1 MKKRINVILD
11 TDTHVAL
18 KVYAARVGS
27 SMSDVAWEAIRM
39 YLQSHCE
46 SGSEKSWLNA
56 RIAEHL

>member
-11 TDTHVAL
+11 TDTHLAL
-18 KVYAARVGS
+18 KVYAAQVGS

-46 SGSEKSWLNA
+46 SGSEKSWMNA
-56 RIAEHL
+56 CIAEHL

>member
-11 TDTHVAL
+11 TETHVAL

-39 YLQSHCE
+39 YLQSHCT
-46 SGSEKSWLNA
+46 SGAEKN
-56 RIAEHL
+56 

>member
-39 YLQSHCE
+39 YLQSHCK
-46 SGSEKSWLNA
+46 SGYEKSALDP
-56 RIAEHL
+56 

>member
-18 KVYAARVGS
+18 KVFAARVGS

-39 YLQSHCE
+39 YLHSHRE
-46 SGSEKSWLNA
+46 SGYEKSNLDP
-56 RIAEHL
+56 

>member
-1 MKKRINVILD
+1 MIQIKRGPVKKRINVILD
-11 TDTHVAL
+11 TDTHLAL

-46 SGSEKSWLNA
+46 SGSEKN
-56 RIAEHL
+56 

>member
-1 MKKRINVILD
+1 MSLINRISVKKRINVILD
-11 TDTHVAL
+11 TETHIAL

-46 SGSEKSWLNA
+46 SGSEKN
-56 RIAEHL
+56 